1 MIALRT
7 SDNHNACQPLHVYLH
22 VEQPTINVQHEV
34 PCGGAVKS
42 IAWSPCDDRLAVETD
57 DHYVTIV
64 DVATGDLDERAPKV

>member
-1 MIALRT
+1 M
-7 SDNHNACQPLHVYLH
+7 
-22 VEQPTINVQHEV
+22 QHEV

-42 IAWSPCDDRLAVETD
+42 IAWSPCDDRLAVGTD